1 MEFDRVPRIT
11 KYMAVIMLFAW
22 FGRSTVWN
30 FLPVF
35 FENNINSVF
44 LVGILTSVP
53 SLVTILMDIPVGN
66 LVQRAGEKVVIYMG
80 FISAL
85 FPPLLFYTGLVPLF
99 FLGKFMEGVGKAF
112 IWNGGWSLIL
122 KSSDSD
128 VESENISVFLLGVN
142 LSVIIGPIIGGF
154 LLAAYGF
161 NLLFMMWTGTWLL
174 SIGMYYVYIGTE
186 RGDES
191 LREAFGDLE
200 RRKTYLDDW
209 HHLKDH
215 WLDLRKVLSLTFLY
229 SIIFSFYWVAI
240 PLILDQM
247 NADYATMGLVFG
259 IAALPK
265 AFQFVFGD
273 LADKVGEEKVI
284 AGMSLLL
291 MPTLF
296 SMSLTDSQLVT
307 GGLFFLAQLFTS
319 GIIPAV
325 HSKFDSAIPDNIEGE
340 MTGFN
345 ELAKHSGQ
353 AIGPVLAGTLAS
365 VWSINASFVA
375 AAGVTGLILVT
386 TLVDF

>member
-191 LREAFGDLE
+191 LREAVGDLE